1 MHDYRPG
8 ARTLR
13 DTDAGYA
20 ETLRPVL
27 CDRCQEDAG
36 GIWDDR
42 DGHGWTL
49 LCPRCREEEEKEAQ
63 EVQEAL
69 DQFQEA
75 MSMLEDRPSVL
86 AGLSGAEA
94 LDAIRDLM
102 AAAQADSKLNR
113 NQRRLY
119 DSRHAV
125 LDLAQTRA
133 LAGLAPQALI
143 P

>member
-1 MHDYRPG
+1 MHDYRTA

-20 ETLRPVL
+20 DELRPVL

-42 DGHGWTL
+42 DDHGWTI
-49 LCPRCREEEEKEAQ
+49 LCPRCRAAEEKEA
-63 EVQEAL
+63 EDASDTV
-69 DQFQEA
+69 DRYTEA

-86 AGLSGAEA
+86 EALSGAEA
-94 LDAIRDLM
+94 LDVIRDLV
-102 AAAQADSKLNR
+102 AAAQADSALNR
-113 NQRRLY
+113 HQRRLY

-133 LAGLAPQALI
+133 LARLAPRPLI

>member
-1 MHDYRPG
+1 MHDYRSH

-13 DTDAGYA
+13 DTDPGYSD
-20 ETLRPVL
+20 ELRPAL

-42 DGHGWTL
+42 DAQGWTI
-49 LCPRCREEEEKEAQ
+49 LCPRCREEEEREAG
-63 EVQEAL
+63 EAQEAL
-69 DQFQEA
+69 DQYQEA

-86 AGLSGAEA
+86 EALSGAEA
-94 LDAIRDLM
+94 LDVIRGLV
-102 AAAQADSKLNR
+102 AAAQADSALSR
-113 NQRRLY
+113 HQRRLY

-133 LAGLAPQALI
+133 LAGLAPG

>member
-1 MHDYRPG
+1 MHDYRPH

-13 DTDAGYA
+13 DTDTGYA
-20 ETLRPVL
+20 DELRPVL
-27 CDRCQEDAG
+27 CDRCREDAG

-49 LCPRCREEEEKEAQ
+49 LCPRCREEEEREAE

-69 DQFQEA
+69 DQYHEA

-86 AGLSGAEA
+86 ERLSGSEA
-94 LDAIRDLM
+94 LEVIRGLI
-102 AAAQADSKLNR
+102 AAAQEDSKLNR
-113 NQRRLY
+113 HQRRLY

-133 LAGLAPQALI
+133 LAGLAPW

>member
-1 MHDYRPG
+1 MHDYRPH

-13 DTDAGYA
+13 DTDTGYPD
-20 ETLRPVL
+20 ELRPVL

-49 LCPRCREEEEKEAQ
+49 LCPRCREEEEKEAW

-69 DQFQEA
+69 DQYQEA
-75 MSMLEDRPSVL
+75 LTMLEDRPSVL

-94 LDAIRDLM
+94 LHVIRDLV